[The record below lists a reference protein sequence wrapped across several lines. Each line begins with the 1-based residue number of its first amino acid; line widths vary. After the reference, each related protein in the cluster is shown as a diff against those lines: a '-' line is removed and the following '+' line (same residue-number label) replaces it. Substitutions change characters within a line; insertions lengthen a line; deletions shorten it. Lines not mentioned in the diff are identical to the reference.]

1 MDSRNF
7 FIFFGIL
14 LLICATIPAVFAVS
28 PQWTVKA
35 APSVSLSSVAISD
48 DGSTIVAGG
57 DQLMVLSP
65 SGDKV
70 WTGWSGSTVGL
81 SRDGSYIITAQGT
94 SVRLLNRA
102 GTKLWDQSLG
112 AAVADVSIS
121 PDATLIAAGGGSIVE
136 TWYNSGVGL
145 GINTT
150 STIRHVRMSPAKDQ
164 VIVTTNDAL
173 RSFNVSCVQNW
184 FNDTV
189 SPDLVEVSGD
199 GTGFV
204 IPFGNHVRLY
214 HGSGTKLWDITV
226 PGPGNIV
233 SLAYSRDGSTIVVG
247 RDDGTVDVIDAN
259 GNILWNKKTGYWAA
273 TVAVSDN
280 GSVIVIG
287 NLDKTMS
294 VFNRKGDLLGT
305 FNAASMVNSH
315 SVAVS
320 GDGSLIAAVDS
331 SNVYGFSTSQFTGAV
346 PTGTIPVTTPASPT
360 SGTVPVPS
368 PSPATTAVT
377 MSPAPAV
384 TTIVPAGTTS
394 APGFPGIFAVLSL
407 ALVVLVRI
415 RRG

>member
-1 MDSRNF
+1 MVSRNF
-7 FIFFGIL
+7 FIFFGML
-14 LLICATIPAVFAVS
+14 LLVCAMMPAAIAVS

-65 SGDKV
+65 GGDKV

-102 GTKLWDQSLG
+102 GSKLWDQSLG
-112 AAVADVSIS
+112 AAVADVSIT

-189 SPDLVEVSGD
+189 SPDLIEVSGD

-233 SLAYSRDGSTIVVG
+233 SLAYSRDGSTIILG
-247 RDDGTVDVIDAN
+247 RDDGTVSAIDAN

-280 GSVIVIG
+280 GSVIVSG
-287 NLDKTMS
+287 NLDKTVS

-305 FNAASMVNSH
+305 FGAGIMVNSH

-320 GDGSLIAAVDS
+320 GDGSLIVAVDS

-346 PTGTIPVTTPASPT
+346 PTGTIPVTITTSPV
-360 SGTVPVPS
+360 SGTPSAPESAVPTIVS
-368 PSPATTAVT
+368 T
-377 MSPAPAV
+377 SPAPVV
-384 TTIVPAGTTS
+384 TTAVPAGTTS
-394 APGFPGIFAVLSL
+394 APGFPGIIAVLSL